1 MGAQK
6 GGQQCPDYSDYTV
19 KWASLPWEVEQ
30 AYQLRRRVFCEE
42 QGMFE
47 YDDRDA
53 IDDSAQLLVAL
64 GNYGGWH
71 QEVVGTVRIHQQR
84 DGHWTGSRLA
94 VDPAF
99 RTQGQLGAGLIRLAV
114 SSARALG
121 CCRFTARV
129 QERNELL
136 FRRLHWHTQDYC
148 HVSGVRHAM
157 MEADLNAYPPC
168 NSPYSGVVL
177 KAFRQRRHTGYWP
190 GLFEPQTGV
199 GARAMAT
206 SPQMLTALKEAV

>member
-47 YDDRDA
+47 HDDRDA
-53 IDDSAQLLVAL
+53 IDESAQLLVVL

-94 VDPAF
+94 VDQAF

-121 CCRFTARV
+121 CRRFTARV

-136 FRRLHWHTQDYC
+136 FRRLHWHTRDYC
-148 HVSGVRHAM
+148 HVSGVRHAI
-157 MEADLNAYPPC
+157 MEADLHAYPPC
-168 NSPYSGVVL
+168 HSPYSGMVL
-177 KAFRQRRHTGYWP
+177 KALRQHRHTDYWP
-190 GLFEPQTGV
+190 GLFEPQQQV
-199 GARAMAT
+199 HVCAT
-206 SPQMLTALKEAV
+206 AKPLPEMTVLREAV